1 MKAFLQSPVG
11 VIEIR
16 EDDGYITEV
25 RFVSVMPAMKDVSSP
40 ILNETIRQLREY
52 FSGERKIFDLPLKQN
67 GTPFQEKAWDYLMT
81 IPYGKTVSY
90 KEEAIKI
97 GSPKG
102 SRAVG
107 SANGKNNIAIIVPC
121 HRVVNE
127 GKGLGGYAYGLD
139 VKKYLLRLELSV
151 SEAKLFD

>member
-1 MKAFLQSPVG
+1 MKAFLQSPAG
-11 VIEIR
+11 AIEIR

-25 RFVSVMPAMKDVSSP
+25 RFVSVMPAMKDISSP

-121 HRVVNE
+121 HRVVNQ

-139 VKKYLLRLELSV
+139 VKKYLLRLESSV

>member
-1 MKAFLQSPVG
+1 MKAFLQSPAG

-25 RFVSVMPAMKDVSSP
+25 RFVSVMPAMKDISSP

-121 HRVVNE
+121 HRVVNQ

-139 VKKYLLRLELSV
+139 VKKYLLRLESSV

>member
-1 MKAFLQSPVG
+1 MKAFLQSPAG
-11 VIEIR
+11 AIEIR

-25 RFVSVMPAMKDVSSP
+25 RFVSVMPAMKDISSP

-139 VKKYLLRLELSV
+139 VKKYLLRLESSV

>member
-1 MKAFLQSPVG
+1 MKAFLQSPAG
-11 VIEIR
+11 AIEIR

-25 RFVSVMPAMKDVSSP
+25 RFVSVIPAMKDVSSP

-121 HRVVNE
+121 HRVVNQ

-139 VKKYLLRLELSV
+139 VKKYLLRLESSV